1 MALATP
7 NGFQIGQQITEIRG
21 SQLVPLGLKHPVRSK
36 FRNKLVFSLS
46 ATAACL
52 WTHSKLTAAV
62 ELEFSL
68 NMEGAL
74 YDGIVSKYAAIKTNP
89 YKKHIEE
96 PTVWACIGD
105 IKGQT
110 VLDLACGNGYYS
122 REMRK
127 RDAKLVLGLD
137 ISGSQIEEARNL
149 GDPGMKFC

>member
-1 MALATP
+1 
-7 NGFQIGQQITEIRG
+7 
-21 SQLVPLGLKHPVRSK
+21 
-36 FRNKLVFSLS
+36 
-46 ATAACL
+46 
-52 WTHSKLTAAV
+52 
-62 ELEFSL
+62 
-68 NMEGAL
+68 MEGAL

-149 GDPGMKFC
+149 GDPGMKFCHSLHIKKTNGFITKS